1 MCAHTSF
8 LTFIP
13 SFITM
18 FAEHVSLEQ
27 LRSTSGYEFS
37 DWIAIGT
44 TNEKGELSLK
54 TNITPWNV
62 KGLYIH
68 AFEHNGV
75 FYPFYAGKSA
85 AREQGVNHRIRC
97 EYHVAQNTGLR
108 ANGAKRHAQGPY
120 VVNKHLVEKHAIT
133 ANLFVSV
140 FSMDAEDTKAIEIA
154 ETALLSKFDF
164 IANYTFNGK
173 RRIEDLDVLIKPV
186 APVEEAAVAPSAA
199 PAPSVFNS
207 MTAVCA
213 KIDAEMSWLESALAS
228 HASHGFSNES
238 VKLSMNA
245 RLKELAHD
253 RSIFAKYM
261 SA

>member
-1 MCAHTSF
+1 
-8 LTFIP
+8 
-13 SFITM
+13 M
-18 FAEHVSLEQ
+18 FAEHVTIEE
-27 LRSTSGYEFS
+27 LRSTSGYDFS

-54 TNITPWNV
+54 VNITQHNV

-68 AFEHNGV
+68 AFEHNGTL
-75 FYPFYAGKSA
+75 YPFYAGKSA

-108 ANGAKRHAQGPY
+108 ANGTKRHAQGPY
-120 VVNKHLVEKHAIT
+120 VVNKHLAEKHGIT

-140 FSMDAEDTKAIEIA
+140 FPMETEEAKAIELA

-173 RRIEDLDVLIKPV
+173 RRIEDINALIKPV
-186 APVEEAAVAPSAA
+186 ALVEDTKACEEVKPAAMAKHAEEAAA

-213 KIDAEMSWLESALAS
+213 KIDAEISWLEYTLAS
-228 HASHGFSNES
+228 YASHSFGSEA
-238 VKLSMNA
+238 VKLGMNA

-261 SA
+261 TA

>member
-1 MCAHTSF
+1 
-8 LTFIP
+8 
-13 SFITM
+13 M
-18 FAEHVSLEQ
+18 FAEHVTIEEV
-27 LRSTSGYEFS
+27 RSTSGYDFS

-54 TNITPWNV
+54 TNITSWNV
-62 KGLYIH
+62 RGLYIH

-85 AREQGVNHRIRC
+85 AKEQGVNHRIRC

-108 ANGAKRHAQGPY
+108 ANGTKRHAQGPY
-120 VVNKHLVEKHAIT
+120 VVNKHLSEKHGIT
-133 ANLFVSV
+133 ANLYVSIYNLD
-140 FSMDAEDTKAIEIA
+140 MDNAKIVEEA
-154 ETALLSKFDF
+154 ETSLLSKFDF

-173 RRIEDLDVLIKPV
+173 RRIEDLDVLITPA
-186 APVEEAAVAPSAA
+186 APVEEETKPDAPVEEVKPSEMATA

-207 MTAVCA
+207 IEAVCA
-213 KIDAEMSWLESALAS
+213 KIDAEISWLESTLAGYASLGFGSEAL
-228 HASHGFSNES
+228 
-238 VKLSMNA
+238 KLSMNA

-261 SA
+261 TA